1 MKGRE
6 RQHFAGAS
14 KGRPPILDY
23 NQIRPADSHEAQFA
37 KLEYWVAK
45 QIGEDLVKHYPG
57 RQWIVDVDARNG
69 VVVIGCPSVSLTKGY
84 VLHVRKDSTAPLLL
98 RARKAAGEIL
108 ERYGVS
114 RSRKIDAQA
123 LEAAPRTVRDELIVP
138 NRTDTAPEPMK

>member
-1 MKGRE
+1 MKGRD
-6 RQHFAGAS
+6 RQHFAGAA

-23 NQIRPADSHEAQFA
+23 NQIRPGDSHEAQFE

-57 RQWIVDVDARNG
+57 REWHVDVDARNG
-69 VVVIGCPSVSLTKGY
+69 VVVIMCPSVSTTKGY
-84 VLHVRKDSTAPLLL
+84 YLHARKDATQSLVL

-114 RSRKIDAQA
+114 RERTIDAVA
-123 LEAAPRTVRDELIVP
+123 LEEAARGARDELIVP
-138 NRTDTAPEPMK
+138 NKSDTAPEPMK